1 LEQVLEL
8 ATDGQEAEALHH
20 SIFTIKTALMLAV
33 LLTPHVQ
40 PERVAH
46 ALLVHALDVRLVHV
60 AVAVVLTHGKP
71 GCLKHFLVDAYLQ
84 QVQMEQTVDTIV

>member
-8 ATDGQEAEALHH
+8 ATDGQEAEAPHRV
-20 SIFTIKTALMLAV
+20 IFTIKTPLMLAA

-60 AVAVVLTHGKP
+60 AVAVVLTHGK
-71 GCLKHFLVDAYLQ
+71 LMTNFLDAYQ
-84 QVQMEQTVDTIV
+84 QRGQMVQILDIII